1 MILLSLELS
10 PQHFDHPEFLCREVL
25 LEIIIIIVLLLLL
38 DLEDHFAAH
47 APDLVIVDDLA
58 DLNRDR
64 ETREIFL
71 AVLLK
76 NACVLDHPKTGT
88 LLNDLLIISHQLKA
102 ENKRPKF
109 LQ

>member
-1 MILLSLELS
+1 MITE
-10 PQHFDHPEFLCREVL
+10 EVL

-76 NACVLDHPKTGT
+76 NACVLDHPKTGHPLKST
-88 LLNDLLIISHQLKA
+88 LEIT
-102 ENKRPKF
+102 P
-109 LQ
+109 